1 VETADG
7 GRLWQLLSPAGA
19 GHGVRAFAWSPDGG
33 WLAFDRVDR
42 QRQGLWR
49 VRAEGSAPQSVYRNP
64 NPVELEGWSPDGTS
78 LLFWQASQWSASLL
92 ADGASL
98 RAIQLGRRG
107 SHLIGQTLLYRDFLS
122 WSPDGKQLAL
132 IAGGSRDTW
141 INKTLALATT
151 RGGLHRLQVDHT
163 SASQDAYLYP
173 AWSPDGRWIAVTRG
187 PAVQHSA
194 SGDVSGL
201 AVERRR
207 IWLVSPNGSAA
218 RQLTKQAT
226 YRDERPEWSADGS
239 AILFVRLG
247 GKFAQLWLMQAD
259 GSHQHLV
266 ADSLAPGPSLGFW
279 GYYGYVQWDQMYDWW
294 TGHAQRPT
302 S

>member
-1 VETADG
+1 
-7 GRLWQLLSPAGA
+7 
-19 GHGVRAFAWSPDGG
+19 
-33 WLAFDRVDR
+33 
-42 QRQGLWR
+42 
-49 VRAEGSAPQSVYRNP
+49 VYRNP

-98 RAIQLGRRG
+98 RAIRIGSRG
-107 SHLIGQTLLYRDFLS
+107 SYAIGQTLLYRDFLS

-151 RGGLHRLQVDHT
+151 RGALHRLQVDHT
-163 SASQDAYLYP
+163 STSRYAYLYP
-173 AWSPDGRWIAVTRG
+173 AWSRDGRWIAVTRG

-207 IWLVSPNGSAA
+207 IWLVAADGSTA
-218 RQLTKQAT
+218 RQLTSQAA
-226 YRDERPEWSADGS
+226 YRDERPEWSGDGS

-247 GKFAQLWLMQAD
+247 GKFAQLWLMQAN

-294 TGHAQRPT
+294 TGRAQQ
-302 S
+302 